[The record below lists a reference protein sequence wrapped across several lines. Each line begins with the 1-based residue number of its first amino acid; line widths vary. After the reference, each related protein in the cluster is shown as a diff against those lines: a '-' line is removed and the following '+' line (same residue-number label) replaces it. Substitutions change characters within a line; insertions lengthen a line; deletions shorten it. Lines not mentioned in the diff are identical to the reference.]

1 MKGGGGRT
9 HFRLLFSRT
18 EAVGETEMKI
28 LHEYISCLTLFR
40 DGKTF
45 HSPCSCCVRGTK
57 IDVNFFIISFIGLL
71 MMP

>member
-40 DGKTF
+40 DGKNIPFT
-45 HSPCSCCVRGTK
+45 
-57 IDVNFFIISFIGLL
+57 LL
-71 MMP
+71 LLCKGHEN